1 VLESCFAAVFAG
13 GVFEAVACCQVSE
26 RLVLAEATFHA
37 MALGIEMPVERIFES
52 A

>member
-1 VLESCFAAVFAG
+1 MSVRLEF
-13 GVFEAVACCQVSE
+13 
-26 RLVLAEATFHA
+26 AEATFHA